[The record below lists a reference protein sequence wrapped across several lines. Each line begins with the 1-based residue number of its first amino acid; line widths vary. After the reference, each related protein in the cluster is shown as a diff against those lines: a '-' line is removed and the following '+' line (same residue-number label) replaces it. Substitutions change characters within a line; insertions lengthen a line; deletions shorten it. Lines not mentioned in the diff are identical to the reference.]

1 MWCSATFNFRSS
13 TVFDYVYDMSQ
24 VVECT
29 LYLCADDSCLLF
41 HHMSPKKKKKKKLTK
56 DFSNIC
62 DWFVENKLSTYFGE
76 DKTKPFYLVPN
87 VI

>member
-1 MWCSATFNFRSS
+1 MYLTPMRRWFMPALPS
-13 TVFDYVYDMSQ
+13 YVTQ
-24 VVECT
+24 
-29 LYLCADDSCLLF
+29 
-41 HHMSPKKKKKKKLTK
+41 KKKKKKKLTK

-62 DWFVENKLSTYFGE
+62 DWFVENKLSTHFGE

>member
-1 MWCSATFNFRSS
+1 MPALPS
-13 TVFDYVYDMSQ
+13 YVTQ
-24 VVECT
+24 K
-29 LYLCADDSCLLF
+29 
-41 HHMSPKKKKKKKLTK
+41 KKKKKKKLTK

-76 DKTKPFYLVPN
+76 DKTKPFDLVPN